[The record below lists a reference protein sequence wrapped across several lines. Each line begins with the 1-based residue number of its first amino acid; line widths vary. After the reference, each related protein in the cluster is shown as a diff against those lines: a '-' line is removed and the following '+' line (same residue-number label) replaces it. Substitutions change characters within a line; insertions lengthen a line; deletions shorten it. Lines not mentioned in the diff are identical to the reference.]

1 MKSAMKLNKNQI
13 KQVEKHERQKKY
25 SDLAIQNTNNSSI
38 ASKAS
43 VERLYQDV
51 LGAHETDITVNKS
64 KQYFKYFVPK
74 PIRRSPCINRGYWL
88 RLHAVKSRIDSILG
102 SSDTKV
108 TIVNLGCGYD
118 PLPFQLLDKESTHRL
133 RNIGTVSFVDI
144 DYPEL
149 IKNKVTIIEKTPEL
163 KSIVGE
169 TKMTSNPRTLFNS
182 ENYVAVSCDL
192 NEIQSF
198 EEVLSFLNLKEPD
211 VIKIFVAEV
220 SLAYMTAEK
229 ADNIITH
236 CANIPNSHFV
246 ILEQLL
252 PVGPFESFSK
262 QMMRHFLSNDSPL
275 LSVKKYPS
283 IESQINRFNRLGFP
297 HVNAGDMAHL
307 WNSVSYEIKKELE
320 KIEAFD
326 ELEEFFLFC
335 HHYVLVHATN
345 DEEFLFDQIYKF
357 PNVKSYPKNPLLKM
371 SMRVANFEEDL
382 SLCRKFGSSAKL
394 PGNEILYSHGCFNN
408 RLKDTMVFTTSGK
421 YANTLSDTVCPKER
435 MCHSITCLNDELCVL
450 IGGRGGPNKPLH
462 DSWLLKKTEG
472 AWRWTQGPNLPEPRF
487 RHQACAL
494 NSHQLLI
501 FGGVT
506 QGPIFLLY
514 DSETG
519 EFSEPRVIGEIPRKV
534 SSSLC
539 FDQESQTGVISGGS
553 SAAYSVDDDMIVFC
567 FDEASKTVEV
577 QSTYQNLLFMRYGSK
592 SVFLD
597 KDHVLVVGGMSPEL
611 LFGQTTTIIEVDIT
625 NGDVSQVEIPSQ
637 VWEQNAPMLAGFE
650 LQKLETGDVLVFGGG
665 AVCYGFGSVWNKPL
679 LIGENNID
687 LSVVS
692 I

>member
-1 MKSAMKLNKNQI
+1 MKLNKNEI

-43 VERLYQDV
+43 VERLYKDV
-51 LGAHETDITVNKS
+51 LGTRETNMTINES

-102 SSDTKV
+102 SNDTKV
-108 TIVNLGCGYD
+108 TVVNLGCGYD
-118 PLPFQLLDKESTHRL
+118 PLPFQLLDNESTHKL
-133 RNIGTVSFVDI
+133 NNKESVSFVDI

-149 IKNKVTIIEKTPEL
+149 IKNKVAIIEKTSEL
-163 KSIVGE
+163 KSIVGD
-169 TKMTSNPRTLFNS
+169 TKMISNSRILYNTN
-182 ENYVAVSCDL
+182 NYVAVPCDL

-198 EEVLSFLNLKEPD
+198 KEVLSFLNLKEPD

-229 ADNIITH
+229 ADNIIRH

-252 PVGPFESFSK
+252 PVGTSESFSK

-283 IESQINRFNRLGFP
+283 VQSQINRFNRLGFP
-297 HVNAGDMAHL
+297 HVNAGDMAQL
-307 WNSVSYEIKKELE
+307 WNLVSYDTKRELE

-345 DEEFLFDQIYKF
+345 DEEFHFDQVHKF
-357 PNVKSYPKNPLLKM
+357 PNVRSNPKNPLLKM
-371 SMRVANFEEDL
+371 SMQVANFQEDL

-408 RLKDTMVFTTSGK
+408 RLKDTIAFTTSGD
-421 YANTLSDTVCPKER
+421 YAYTLSDAVCPKER
-435 MCHSITCLNDELCVL
+435 MCHSFTCLSSELCVL
-450 IGGRGGPNKPLH
+450 IGGRGGPNKPLQ
-462 DSWLLKKTEG
+462 DSWLLKKTEK
-472 AWRWTQGPNLPEPRF
+472 AWRWIQGPNLPEPRF
-487 RHQACAL
+487 RHQVCAL

-506 QGPIFLLY
+506 QGPTFLLY

-519 EFSEPRVIGEIPRKV
+519 EFSEPRIIGEIPGKV

-539 FDQESQTGVISGGS
+539 FDQGSQTGIIIGGS
-553 SAAYSVDDDMIVFC
+553 SAAYSVDEDMIVFR
-567 FDEASKTVEV
+567 FDGASKTIEV
-577 QSTYQNLLFMRYGSK
+577 QSTYQNLLFKRYGSK

-597 KDHVLVVGGMSPEL
+597 KDHVLLVGGMSPEL
-611 LFGQTTTIIEVDIT
+611 LFGQTTTIIQVCIT
-625 NGDVSQVEIPSQ
+625 NGGISQVEIPSQ

-665 AVCYGFGSVWNKPL
+665 AVCYGFGSVWNMPL
-679 LIGENNID
+679 LMGVNNIN
-687 LSVVS
+687 LSVLQ